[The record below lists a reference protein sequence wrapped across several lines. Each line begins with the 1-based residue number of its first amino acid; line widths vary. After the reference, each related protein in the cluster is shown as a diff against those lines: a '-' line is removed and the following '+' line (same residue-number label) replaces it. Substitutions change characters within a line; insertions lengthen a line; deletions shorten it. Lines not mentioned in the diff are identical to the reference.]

1 MGHACSILEFSSRK
15 SEKTIEKEC
24 MQWQLY
30 NADLYECGPKGPRFK
45 VKFTSKLF
53 SNRDEAYKYLDSTF
67 GHYDQTA
74 VRFKDGRKT
83 LWAVACEV
91 HC

>member
-1 MGHACSILEFSSRK
+1 ML
-15 SEKTIEKEC
+15 
-24 MQWQLY
+24 WQLY

-45 VKFTSKLF
+45 VKFTSKMF
-53 SNRDEAYKYLDSTF
+53 KNRDEAYVYLNSTF

-74 VRFKDGRKT
+74 VRFKEGRKT